1 MIMKKLSTYLAVVL
15 TIFLIGGCSKD
26 FLDVQPENVI
36 SEENLD
42 VEQLVVN
49 AYGSLDY
56 RFNTGEFRDHW
67 PFDHAPSNWV
77 FSDIRSGDAY
87 KGGGGV
93 GDNPG
98 GGMHALEIH
107 QVFPSS
113 ENVYNLWRALYF
125 GIFRI
130 NNAIR
135 ILNANTDFDKKALR
149 IAELRVLRAH
159 FYFELMK
166 NFGTFAYVTDQT
178 PVDQMAKVPNSFDQA
193 FLWGKIEE
201 DLLASIPILP
211 ETQPE
216 LGRVNQ
222 LVAYAYLAKAKLF
235 QKQWSEVIAHADRVL
250 AGPYALA
257 QDIEQ
262 LYSTPGYGNSE
273 NVFAIQY
280 SINDGSEFG
289 NLNFGNLLNSPDSP
303 ADDVNH
309 PYLNGDDFHKPSQNL
324 VNAFKVGADGLPL
337 LDTYN
342 NADLAPRDVTTPVDP
357 RLDHAI
363 GRPGIKWKSWIQMAQ
378 QDNWSRDVATYGYYV
393 VKKNQ
398 IDPNSN
404 QRASGGFP
412 WAKGALDFPIIKISD
427 VMLWKAEAAIELGNT
442 AVGMSLIN
450 QIRARAKNSPY
461 VRDFVDDTQL
471 AANYQINLYPTTVSQ
486 DYARKALRMERR
498 LELNNEGHHLY
509 DLVRWGIA
517 SQWINNYMA
526 AESAKRTYYA
536 GASFTPNRDEY
547 LPVPQIEIDASGGV
561 YVQRPNY

>member
-1 MIMKKLSTYLAVVL
+1 MIMKNLSSIPAILLSLFLLA
-15 TIFLIGGCSKD
+15 GCSKD

-42 VEQLVVN
+42 IEQLVVN
-49 AYGSLDY
+49 AYGALDY
-56 RFNTGEFRDHW
+56 RYNTGEFRDPL
-67 PFDHAPSNWV
+67 PFDHAPSNWA

-125 GIFRI
+125 AIFRV

-135 ILNANTDFDKKALR
+135 SLNAATGFDKKELR

-166 NFGTFAYVTDQT
+166 NFGTFAYVSDQT
-178 PVDQMAKVPNSFDQA
+178 PVDQMAQVPNSFDQA

-216 LGRVNQ
+216 LGRVNK

-250 AGPYALA
+250 AGPYSLA
-257 QDIEQ
+257 QDIER
-262 LYSTPGYGNSE
+262 LYSIPGYGNSE

-280 SINDGSEFG
+280 SINDGSEYG

-324 VNAFKVGADGLPL
+324 VNAFKVDADGLPL

-357 RLDHAI
+357 RLDHAV
-363 GRPGIKWKSWIQMAQ
+363 GRPGIKWKSWNRMAQ
-378 QDNWSRDVATYGYYV
+378 QDNWSRDVPTYGYYV
-393 VKKNQ
+393 LKKNQ
-398 IDPNSN
+398 IDPNSD

-412 WAKGALDFPIIKISD
+412 WAKGALDFPLIKISD

-442 AVGMSLIN
+442 ATGMSIIN
-450 QIRARAKNSPY
+450 QIRERAKNSPY
-461 VRDFVDDTQL
+461 VRDFIDDTRL
-471 AANYQINLYPTTVSQ
+471 AANYQINLYPATVSQ

-498 LELNNEGHHLY
+498 LELHNEGHHFY

>member
-1 MIMKKLSTYLAVVL
+1 MKKVSSKLITLLL
-15 TIFLIGGCSKD
+15 TLFLLGGCSKD

-49 AYGSLDY
+49 AYGALDY

-125 GIFRI
+125 AIFRV

-135 ILNANTDFDKKALR
+135 SLNAATGFDKKELR

-166 NFGTFAYVTDQT
+166 NFGTFAYVSDQT
-178 PVDQMAKVPNSFDQA
+178 PVDEMTQVPNSFDQA

-201 DLLASIPILP
+201 DLLAAIPILP

-235 QKQWSEVIAHADRVL
+235 QKQWNEVIAHADRVL
-250 AGPYALA
+250 AGPYSLT
-257 QDIEQ
+257 QDIER
-262 LYSTPGYGNSE
+262 LYSIPGYGNSE

-280 SINDGSEFG
+280 SINDGSEYG

-324 VNAFKVGADGLPL
+324 VNAFKVDADGLPL

-363 GRPGIKWKSWIQMAQ
+363 GRPGIKWKSWNRMAQ
-378 QDNWSRDVATYGYYV
+378 QDNWSRDVPTYGYYV
-393 VKKNQ
+393 LKKNQ
-398 IDPNSN
+398 IDPNSD

-412 WAKGALDFPIIKISD
+412 WAKGALDFPLIKISD
-427 VMLWKAEAAIELGNT
+427 VMLWKAEASIELGNT
-442 AVGMSLIN
+442 AAGMAIIN
-450 QIRARAKNSPY
+450 QIRQRAKNSPY
-461 VRDFVDDTQL
+461 VRDFVDDTRP
-471 AANYQINLYPTTVSQ
+471 AANYQINLYPATVSQ

-498 LELNNEGHHLY
+498 LELSNEGHHFY

-517 SQWINNYMA
+517 NQWINGYMA
-526 AESAKRTYYA
+526 AESAKRSYYA
-536 GASFTPNRDEY
+536 GASFTSGRDEY

>member
-1 MIMKKLSTYLAVVL
+1 MKNLSSIPAVLLSLFLLA
-15 TIFLIGGCSKD
+15 GCSKD

-42 VEQLVVN
+42 IEQLVVN
-49 AYGSLDY
+49 AYGALDY

-67 PFDHAPSNWV
+67 PFDHAPSNWA

-125 GIFRI
+125 AIFRV

-135 ILNANTDFDKKALR
+135 SLNAATDFDKKELR

-166 NFGTFAYVTDQT
+166 NFGTFAYVDDQT
-178 PVDQMAKVPNSFDQA
+178 PVDQMAQVPNSFDQA

-216 LGRVNQ
+216 LGRVNK

-250 AGPYALA
+250 AGPYSLT
-257 QDIEQ
+257 QDIER
-262 LYSTPGYGNSE
+262 LYSIPGYGNSE

-280 SINDGSEFG
+280 SINDGSEYG

-324 VNAFKVGADGLPL
+324 VNAFKVDADGLPL

-357 RLDHAI
+357 RLDHAV
-363 GRPGIKWKSWIQMAQ
+363 GRPGIKWKSWNQMAQ
-378 QDNWSRDVATYGYYV
+378 QDNWSRDVPTYGYYV
-393 VKKNQ
+393 LKKNQ
-398 IDPNSN
+398 IDPNSD

-412 WAKGALDFPIIKISD
+412 WAKGALDFPLIKISD

-442 AVGMSLIN
+442 ATGMSIIN
-450 QIRARAKNSPY
+450 QIRERAKNSPY
-461 VRDFVDDTQL
+461 VRDFVDDTRF
-471 AANYQINLYPTTVSQ
+471 AANYQINLYPATVSQ

-498 LELNNEGHHLY
+498 LELHNEGHHFY